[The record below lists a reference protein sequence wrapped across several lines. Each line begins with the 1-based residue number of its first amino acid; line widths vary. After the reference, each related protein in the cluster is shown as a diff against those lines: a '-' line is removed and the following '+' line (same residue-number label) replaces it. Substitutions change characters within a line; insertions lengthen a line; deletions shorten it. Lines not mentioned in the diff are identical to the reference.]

1 MRTYQ
6 NLLLEQ
12 ADGVRTITLNRPK
25 ANAFDFQM
33 TDELLS
39 AMEEAARDRDV
50 RCLLLTGSGHTF
62 SAGQDIGVMQQA
74 GPQTS
79 YGDHL
84 RQTFNRVVLLM
95 RRMDKPIVGAING
108 PAAGAGLG
116 IALATDLRLAAE
128 SARFIFGFTALGLA
142 GDSGVSLFLPALVG
156 LARATEI
163 AFSNTPLPA
172 DQALAY
178 GLVNR
183 VVPDTDLM
191 PAARQVAVSLAAGPT
206 RALGLIK
213 RAFNVAALDRLEG
226 VLEYEAWM
234 QEIASHTADHR
245 EGVRA
250 FLEKAAP
257 NFRGE

>member
-1 MRTYQ
+1 MRTYR

-12 ADGVRTITLNRPK
+12 ADSVRTITLNRPK

-33 TDELLS
+33 IDELLD
-39 AMEEAARDRDV
+39 AIQEATRDPNV
-50 RCLLLTGSGHTF
+50 RCLLLTGSGQTF
-62 SAGQDIGVMQQA
+62 SAGQDITIMQQA
-74 GPQTS
+74 GAQTS

-108 PAAGAGLG
+108 AAAGAGLG

-128 SARFIFGFTALGLA
+128 RAKFIFGFTALGLA

-163 AFSNTPLPA
+163 AFSNSPLAA

-183 VVPDTDLM
+183 VVPEADLM
-191 PAARQVAVSLAAGPT
+191 PAAMQVAASLAAGPT

-213 RAFNVAALDRLEG
+213 RAFNEAMLDRLEE
-226 VLEYEAWM
+226 VLEQEAQV
-234 QEIASHTADHR
+234 QEIASHTADHQ
-245 EGVRA
+245 EGIRA
-250 FLEKAAP
+250 FLAKTAP
-257 NFRGE
+257 SFRGE